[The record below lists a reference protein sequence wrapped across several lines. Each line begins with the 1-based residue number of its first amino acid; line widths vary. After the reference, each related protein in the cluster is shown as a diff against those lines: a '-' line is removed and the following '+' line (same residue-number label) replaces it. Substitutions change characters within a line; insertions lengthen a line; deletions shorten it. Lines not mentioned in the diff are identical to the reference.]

1 MNHPYIKT
9 LQDTLA
15 THKKLL
21 DCLEKRLVLIH
32 TKYTEKNEYE
42 KNEIEITKIK
52 TVGEIDALKKVIKA
66 REEYFEKYMK
76 QFVIDVEE
84 MEKNYETVLNK
95 VKNNQDKIQGAKELL
110 YAVNW
115 KNVEENIEV
124 KIKLYQRLKGVL

>member
-52 TVGEIDALKKVIKA
+52 TIGEIEALKKVIKA

-76 QFVIDVEE
+76 QFIIDVEE
-84 MEKNYETVLNK
+84 MEKNYESVLSKFTENK
-95 VKNNQDKIQGAKELL
+95 DKISGAKELL
-110 YAVNW
+110 NAVNW
-115 KNVEENIEV
+115 KNVEENVEV
-124 KIKLYQRLKGVL
+124 KIKLYQRLKSML